1 MINTITKH
9 SPPMATSQKTKVYK
23 LSAASN
29 RGTLPN
35 SQAED
40 LSSSPSGGAGWRTA
54 CQGPRG
60 MGSCSY
66 RDEAASS
73 RSPSTRVEAATMPKP
88 TPRVLSRASQHLAS
102 GVASSWKPAQSWRV
116 CIQLAVPCEHQGQS
130 TSRSWQLGGAR
141 TSNKRWMWPGE
152 LAVSQFGEG

>member
-1 MINTITKH
+1 MINAIAKH
-9 SPPMATSQKTKVYK
+9 SPPMATSQKTKEHK

-40 LSSSPSGGAGWRTA
+40 LSSSPSGGACWRIS
-54 CQGPRG
+54 CQNPHG
-60 MGSCSY
+60 MGSSSY

-73 RSPSTRVEAATMPKP
+73 RSPSTRVKPATKPKP
-88 TPRVLSRASQHLAS
+88 TTHVLSRASQHLAS
-102 GVASSWKPAQSWRV
+102 GVVTSWKPAQSWRV
-116 CIQLAVPCEHQGQS
+116 CIELAVPCEHQGQP
-130 TSRSWQLGGAR
+130 TSQIWRSGGAR
-141 TSNKRWMWPGE
+141 TSNDPWMWPGE